1 MDASTSHILTRFN
14 SRKNCLIFGNWI
26 FHENIAKIS
35 SNWGILLIQNNRFFG
50 FKKPVFGYLKLAKIT
65 GFPRPVKTGVSTL
78 CRAGLLHKFPTFN
91 LPLFKFLF
99 IVVFIQVSFAGFFI
113 FGTPQKVTEKL
124 LLLMKKSWVPFLKE
138 IFGLSGNSCTVS
150 DGSGWCKSDSKSF
163 LLNASTKRSA
173 AASED
178 EDPRL
183 VKTSSSS
190 MTSYFGPYSP
200 PGAKIGQSYRKNN
213 MF

>member
-78 CRAGLLHKFPTFN
+78 
-91 LPLFKFLF
+91 
-99 IVVFIQVSFAGFFI
+99 
-113 FGTPQKVTEKL
+113 
-124 LLLMKKSWVPFLKE
+124 
-138 IFGLSGNSCTVS
+138 
-150 DGSGWCKSDSKSF
+150 
-163 LLNASTKRSA
+163 
-173 AASED
+173 
-178 EDPRL
+178 
-183 VKTSSSS
+183 
-190 MTSYFGPYSP
+190 
-200 PGAKIGQSYRKNN
+200 KIGISKNFYSEHIFVIPHTEFIGWN
-213 MF
+213 CPLSWSLSPLNNCLSKDRRITLENRYHPKLHSNLLDRLSRLYCV